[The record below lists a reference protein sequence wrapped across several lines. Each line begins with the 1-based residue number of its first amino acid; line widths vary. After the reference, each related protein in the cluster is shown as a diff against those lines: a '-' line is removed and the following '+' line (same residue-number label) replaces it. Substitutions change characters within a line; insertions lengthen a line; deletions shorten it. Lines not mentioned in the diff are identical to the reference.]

1 MKIIKIA
8 SLFLF
13 FFLSSCRED
22 IVQFENENRFVG
34 SISVDSE
41 PSGAQ
46 IFIHSEDTD
55 QKTPFVFVNLAP
67 GNYPITL
74 RLDGYIDTT
83 IVKRVQANGNSVVEV
98 SLSKK

>member
-1 MKIIKIA
+1 MKIAKIA
-8 SLFLF
+8 ALFLF
-13 FFLSSCRED
+13 FLFFSCRED
-22 IVQFENENRFVG
+22 IVEFENENRFVG
-34 SISVDSE
+34 SISIESE

-46 IFIHSEDTD
+46 IYIHNEDTD
-55 QKTPFVFVNLAP
+55 KKTPFVFVNLAP

-83 IVKRVQANGNSVVEV
+83 IVKKVQANGNSVVEV